1 MDIADIMIHVHT
13 DLSAEQRAKIEEAV
27 SACDGVVSVHF
38 SPEHTHE
45 LTVAYDPEAINSK
58 TILEQVRQW
67 DKEAMMA
74 GL

>member
-1 MDIADIMIHVHT
+1 MDIVDIMLHIHP
-13 DLSAEQRAKIEEAV
+13 DLSAEQRAEIEEAV

-38 SPEHTHE
+38 SPQHTHE

-58 TILEQVRQW
+58 AILEQVKQW
-67 DKEAMMA
+67 DAAATMA